1 MSLKIRSTTYRQSNF
16 LFLVHISAP
25 PLEAYPIRARAQLHL
40 YIIANAAF
48 NAALKKDL
56 T

>member
-25 PLEAYPIRARAQLHL
+25 PLEVYPIRARAQLQL
-40 YIIANAAF
+40 YIIAIAAMKK
-48 NAALKKDL
+48 AL